1 LSDGGKFSKTLL
13 SPGKDMNFR
22 NMKLIILAGIFF
34 LTIHPAHAQKEG
46 QPLADSLEQVLKRAD
61 ISETERVDVL
71 AILAYEYRNLLPRK
85 AIAFGEQAELLAKK
99 IHYEKKLGE
108 IYLCQAYAYGFFSD
122 IIKSYELA
130 LLAVKYNT
138 EFNVRDMLPLSKL
151 VAIQF
156 NPNTSNE
163 KLHSV
168 VLQLLPEVNTIQDK
182 VWYIRTIGG
191 FGNAFNS
198 VNDTAL
204 SDSLIRLAIA
214 ESQKHNQKFM
224 EAHNIARLSDLFF
237 LRQQYDSC
245 LYLSRKTN
253 AYFESIQEKRICSE
267 NFGGFSDIFLAKA
280 KTDKK
285 YLDSALVYS
294 NLSLQKAI
302 EIEYQ
307 TRILGCYQQLYLI
320 HKEKGDSKN
329 TIKYLEKFISLN
341 DSLYGQN
348 ARSKIEG
355 IAIKQRDEIA
365 DAQLQLK
372 DAEVA
377 QQKIYS
383 YAALSGIA
391 LITLLLFFDFKNY
404 RNQKKST
411 EIIIH
416 EKQRSEEL
424 LLNILPA
431 EMAEELKTNGS
442 TKAKAFTMVTVMF
455 TDFKD
460 FTGISEKVSAE
471 LLVDEIHHCFSAF
484 DLILQKYK
492 IEKIKTIGDAYM
504 CASGLPVPTYTH
516 ALDMIQA
523 AIEIR
528 NYMLERK
535 KEKEAKGEIPF
546 LLRIGIHT
554 GPVVAGI
561 VGVKK
566 YAYDIWGDT
575 VNLAARMEQN
585 SESGKI
591 NISGSTYELVKEKYS
606 CVQRGK
612 IEAKN
617 KGEIEMYFVEG

>member
-1 LSDGGKFSKTLL
+1 
-13 SPGKDMNFR
+13 
-22 NMKLIILAGIFF
+22 MKYIILLGILF
-34 LTIHPAHAQKEG
+34 LSMQPAKAQKEG
-46 QPLADSLEQVLKRAD
+46 QPLADSLEQVLKRMD

-71 AILAYEYRNLLPRK
+71 ATLAYEYRNLMPRK
-85 AIAFGEQAELLAKK
+85 AIVFGEQAELLAKN
-99 IHYEKKLGE
+99 IHYDKKLGE
-108 IYLCQAYAYGFFSD
+108 IYLYQAYAYSFFND

-130 LLAVKYNT
+130 LLALKYNT
-138 EFNVRDMLPLSKL
+138 DYKVRDVLPLSKL
-151 VAIQF
+151 MAVLW
-156 NPNTSNE
+156 NPNSSLE
-163 KLHSV
+163 KQSIAILKI
-168 VLQLLPEVNTIQDK
+168 LPEVNTIESK

-198 VNDTAL
+198 VNDAAT
-204 SDSLIRLAIA
+204 SDSLILLAIA
-214 ESQKHNQKFM
+214 ESQKYNQKFM
-224 EAHNIARLSDLFF
+224 EAHNLARLIDSYFI
-237 LRQQYDSC
+237 RQLYDTC
-245 LYLSRKTN
+245 IYLNKKTN
-253 AYFESIQEKRICSE
+253 AYFDSIHEKRIYSE
-267 NFGGFSDIFLAKA
+267 GLGGLVDIYLIKS

-285 YLDSALVYS
+285 FLDSALFYS
-294 NLSLQKAI
+294 NLSLQKAL

-329 TIKYLEKFISLN
+329 TVLFLEKFVSLN

-348 ARSKIEG
+348 ARSKLEG
-355 IAIKQRDEIA
+355 IAIQQRDEIA
-365 DAQLQLK
+365 DTQLQLK

-377 QQKIYS
+377 QQRIYS
-383 YAALSGIA
+383 YAALAGIV
-391 LITLLLFFDFKNY
+391 LITLLLLFVFKNY
-404 RNQKKST
+404 KNQKKAT
-411 EIIIH
+411 KIIIH
-416 EKQRSEEL
+416 EKQRSEDL

-431 EMAEELKTNGS
+431 EMAEELKSNGI

-504 CASGLPVPTYTH
+504 CASGLPVPSYTH
-516 ALDMIQA
+516 ATDMIQA
-523 AIEIR
+523 AIEFQH
-528 NYMLERK
+528 YMLERK
-535 KEKEAKGEIPF
+535 KEKESRGEIPF

-561 VGVKK
+561 VGIKK

-591 NISGSTYELVKEKYS
+591 NISGSTYELVKDKFN
-606 CVQRGK
+606 CVHRGK
-612 IEAKN
+612 IQAKN
-617 KGEIEMYFVEG
+617 KGEIDMYFVNRSFSKG

>member
-1 LSDGGKFSKTLL
+1 MT
-13 SPGKDMNFR
+13 
-22 NMKLIILAGIFF
+22 
-34 LTIHPAHAQKEG
+34 T
-46 QPLADSLEQVLKRAD
+46 
-61 ISETERVDVL
+61 
-71 AILAYEYRNLLPRK
+71 LAYEYRNLLPRK

-99 IHYEKKLGE
+99 IHYEKKMGE

-138 EFNVRDMLPLSKL
+138 EYNVRDVLPLSKL

-163 KLHSV
+163 KLHGAV
-168 VLQLLPEVNTIQDK
+168 FQLLPEVNTIQDK

-198 VNDTAL
+198 VNDTAQ

-224 EAHNIARLSDLFF
+224 EAHNIARLADLYFIK
-237 LRQQYDSC
+237 QQYDTC

-307 TRILGCYQQLYLI
+307 TRILSCYQQLYLI

-355 IAIKQRDEIA
+355 IAIKQRDEIT

-391 LITLLLFFDFKNY
+391 LITLLLFFVFKNY

-411 EIIIH
+411 EII
-416 EKQRSEEL
+416 
-424 LLNILPA
+424 
-431 EMAEELKTNGS
+431 
-442 TKAKAFTMVTVMF
+442 
-455 TDFKD
+455 
-460 FTGISEKVSAE
+460 
-471 LLVDEIHHCFSAF
+471 
-484 DLILQKYK
+484 ILQKYK

-591 NISGSTYELVKEKYS
+591 NISGSTYELVKEKYN
-606 CVQRGK
+606 CVHRGK
-612 IEAKN
+612 IQAKN

>member
-1 LSDGGKFSKTLL
+1 
-13 SPGKDMNFR
+13 
-22 NMKLIILAGIFF
+22 MKQLIILILLFGSWQ
-34 LTIHPAHAQKEG
+34 PANAQKEG
-46 QPLADSLEQVLKRAD
+46 QPLADSLEQVLKNVNITD
-61 ISETERVDVL
+61 IERVDVL
-71 AILAYEYRNLLPRK
+71 AMLAYEYRNLLPRK
-85 AIAFGEQAELLAKK
+85 AIVFGEQSELLAKN
-99 IHYEKKLGE
+99 IHYDKKLGE
-108 IYLCQAYAYGFFSD
+108 IYLYQSYAYGFFND
-122 IIKSYELA
+122 IVKSYELA
-130 LLAVKYNT
+130 LLALKYNT
-138 EFNVRDMLPLSKL
+138 EYKVKDILPLSKL
-151 VAIQF
+151 IAFQW
-156 NPNTSNE
+156 NPNISNE
-163 KLHSV
+163 HRYSAISKI
-168 VLQLLPEVNTIQDK
+168 LPEVNTIESK

-198 VNDTAL
+198 EANIDI

-214 ESQKHNQKFM
+214 ESQKYNQKFM
-224 EAHNIARLSDLFF
+224 EAHNTARLADIYFIK
-237 LRQQYDSC
+237 QQYDTC
-245 LYLSRKTN
+245 IYLTKKTN
-253 AYFESIQEKRICSE
+253 AYLESIHEKRIFSE
-267 NFGGFSDIFLAKA
+267 GYGTLVDAYLFKS

-285 YLDSALVYS
+285 FLDSALFYS
-294 NLSLQKAI
+294 NLSLQKAF

-307 TRILGCYQQLYLI
+307 TRILNCYQSQYLI

-329 TIKYLEKFISLN
+329 AILFLEKFVGLN

-348 ARSKIEG
+348 ARGKIEG

-365 DAQLQLK
+365 NAQLQLE
-372 DAEVA
+372 DAEVS
-377 QQKIYS
+377 QQRIYS
-383 YAALSGIA
+383 YAALAGIF
-391 LITLLLFFDFKNY
+391 LITLLLLFVFKNY

-431 EMAEELKTNGS
+431 EMAEELKANGV

-484 DLILQKYK
+484 DLIIQKYK

-504 CASGLPVPTYTH
+504 CASGLPVPSYTH
-516 ALDMIQA
+516 ASDMIHA
-523 AIEIR
+523 AIEFQ
-528 NYMLERK
+528 NFMLERK
-535 KEKEAKGEIPF
+535 KEKESRGEIPF

-561 VGVKK
+561 VGIKK

-591 NISGSTYELVKEKYS
+591 NISGSTYELVKGKFT
-606 CVQRGK
+606 CVHRGK
-612 IEAKN
+612 IQAKN
-617 KGEIEMYFVEG
+617 KGEIDMYFVNHSFSEG

>member
-1 LSDGGKFSKTLL
+1 
-13 SPGKDMNFR
+13 M
-22 NMKLIILAGIFF
+22 
-34 LTIHPAHAQKEG
+34 
-46 QPLADSLEQVLKRAD
+46 
-61 ISETERVDVL
+61 DVL
-71 AILAYEYRNLLPRK
+71 AILAYEYRNLMPRK

-138 EFNVRDMLPLSKL
+138 EYNVRDMLPLSKL

-156 NPNTSNE
+156 NPNTSKE
-163 KLHSV
+163 KLHGA

-198 VNDTAL
+198 VNDTAQ

-224 EAHNIARLSDLFF
+224 EAHNIARLADLYFIK
-237 LRQQYDSC
+237 QQYDTC
-245 LYLSRKTN
+245 LYLSKKTN
-253 AYFESIQEKRICSE
+253 AYFESIHEKRIHSE
-267 NFGGFSDIFLAKA
+267 GLGALVEIYLAKSKA
-280 KTDKK
+280 DKK

-307 TRILGCYQQLYLI
+307 TRILSCYQQQYLI

-355 IAIKQRDEIA
+355 IAIKQRDEIT

-391 LITLLLFFDFKNY
+391 LITLLLFFVFKNY

-535 KEKEAKGEIPF
+535 KEKEARGEIPF

-606 CVQRGK
+606 CVHRGK
-612 IEAKN
+612 IQAKN